1 MADSRKTYTI
11 DHKDIGNLVVT
22 EEVLCSIAALA
33 ATEVEGVYAIEGSIG
48 SEISKRIGRNNP
60 AKGIKVEMG
69 EEELTYEIPIKIS
82 YGYNILEVSSA
93 IQEKVRSTV
102 ENMTG
107 IKVSDV
113 NVNIADVAMDTDK

>member
-33 ATEVEGVYAIEGSIG
+33 ATEVKGVYGIEGTIG
-48 SEISKRIGRNNP
+48 SEISKYIGRNTH

-69 EEELTYEIPIKIS
+69 EDELTYEIPIKIS
-82 YGYNILEVSSA
+82 YGYNILEVSSE
-93 IQEKVRSTV
+93 IQEKVKTTV

-113 NVNIADVAMDTDK
+113 NVNIADVAMESEK

>member
-11 DHKDIGNLVVT
+11 EHKDIGNLVVT

-33 ATEVEGVYAIEGSIG
+33 AAEVDGVYGIEGSIG
-48 SEISKRIGRNNP
+48 SEITKYIGRNKSG
-60 AKGIKVEMG
+60 KGIKVEMG

-82 YGYNILEVSSA
+82 YGYNILDVCSE
-93 IQEKVRSTV
+93 IQEKVKTTV

-107 IKVSDV
+107 IKVADV
-113 NVNIADVAMDTDK
+113 NVNIADVAIESDN

>member
-1 MADSRKTYTI
+1 MADSRKTFTI
-11 DHKDIGNLVVT
+11 EHRDSGNLVVT

-33 ATEVEGVYAIEGSIG
+33 ATEVKGVYGIEGSIG
-48 SEISKRIGRNNP
+48 SEISKYIGRNNP

-69 EEELTYEIPIKIS
+69 EDELTFEIPIKIS

-113 NVNIADVAMDTDK
+113 NVNIADVAMDDDK